1 MDKIAKVL
9 VVDDDYVICMILRKM
24 LQSKGFEVVVLEN
37 PALMDDLLNNLNID
51 LVILDMIMPGISG
64 IDLCTRLKKDNS
76 TAHISVIMIS
86 ALEDAEKICLDAG
99 ADDFISKPFDMNRL
113 FTKIYRLTGTAA

>member
-86 ALEDAEKICLDAG
+86 ALEDAEKICLERVQM
-99 ADDFISKPFDMNRL
+99 IL
-113 FTKIYRLTGTAA
+113 FPNHLT